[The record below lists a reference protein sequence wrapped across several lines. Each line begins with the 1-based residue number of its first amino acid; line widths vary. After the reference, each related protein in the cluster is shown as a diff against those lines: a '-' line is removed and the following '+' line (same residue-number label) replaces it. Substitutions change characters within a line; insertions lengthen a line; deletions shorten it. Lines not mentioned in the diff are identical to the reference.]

1 MAQTRKKRRRKHR
14 GTQGG
19 SIDRRGRSGR
29 PQSREQARAQARRNS
44 ELKRTLAPTW
54 GSAFKRGLFGA
65 VIFFI
70 LAATLLGQTVAG
82 ALVLSGVMLAM
93 YTPIGYYMDRFFY
106 RRRLEQARR
115 EAQARKQAR

>member
-19 SIDRRGRSGR
+19 GIERRRTGR
-29 PQSREQARAQARRNS
+29 PRSREEARARARRNS

-54 GSAFKRGLFGA
+54 GSAFRRGLIGAGIFLLLMVIAFGRG
-65 VIFFI
+65 F
-70 LAATLLGQTVAG
+70 GE

-93 YTPIGYYMDRFFY
+93 YVPIGYYMDRFFY
-106 RRRLEQARR
+106 RRRLQQARR
-115 EAQARKQAR
+115 EAQLRKQQR

>member
-1 MAQTRKKRRRKHR
+1 MAQTKKKRRRKHR

-19 SIDRRGRSGR
+19 TLDRRTRGR
-29 PQSREQARAQARRNS
+29 PRSREAARAQARRNA

-82 ALVLSGVMLAM
+82 AFVLSGVMLGM
-93 YTPIGYYMDRFFY
+93 YVPIGYYMDRYFY
-106 RRRLEQARR
+106 RRCLQQARR
-115 EAQARKQAR
+115 EAQARKQTR